1 MPLFTWLFQV
11 IKASDVPNG
20 GGLGFGKA
28 IAGGIDVDGN
38 LYPGNLFS
46 KNLPFLKKQYLLV
59 S

>member
-1 MPLFTWLFQV
+1 M

-38 LYPGNLFS
+38 LYPGNLLS